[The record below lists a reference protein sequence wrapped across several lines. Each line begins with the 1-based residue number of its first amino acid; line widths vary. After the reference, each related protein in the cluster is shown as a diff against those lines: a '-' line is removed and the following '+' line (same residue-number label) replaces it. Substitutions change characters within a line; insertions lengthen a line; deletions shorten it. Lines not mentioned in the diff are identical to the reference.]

1 MINKLKQLYKFS
13 KLNNSSEI
21 VEQSLKFEED
31 NDIDIRSTPFG
42 ATPQSTYKGLGDGK
56 AEFLSDFTQA
66 EYETYI
72 HEEQHGW
79 GKFYKKMFGK

>member
-1 MINKLKQLYKFS
+1 MLNKLKQLYKFS

-21 VEQSLKFEED
+21 VEQALKFQEEE
-31 NDIDIRSTPFG
+31 TP
-42 ATPQSTYKGLGDGK
+42 TETKGDGK